1 MCVCVC
7 VCVCLGLLRGLV
19 VINGTCFR
27 CRKLGGGAGRNA
39 RTDLHLSLQLPSTT
53 LTASRNDPWCR
64 LVWKPSGLVLKQESS
79 SGPEGKLCPPTSGPL
94 LCCCP
99 QVLSPPP
106 AVPPTGFPLSDK
118 YHHLTFRSLWCY
130 RLMRAGQG
138 AGFAASPSQPPSSL
152 PPGAGSGPRNLCGIP
167 NTTLQPVS
175 APCHQPHP
183 GPLARQL
190 SD

>member
-1 MCVCVC
+1 MISQKGVHFSSFKIKMIYACSCVC

-79 SGPEGKLCPPTSGPL
+79 SGPEGKLCPPPSGPL

-99 QVLSPPP
+99 QVLSPTPCRPP
-106 AVPPTGFPLSDK
+106 NRVSSVRQISSFDFQIPLV
-118 YHHLTFRSLWCY
+118 
-130 RLMRAGQG
+130 
-138 AGFAASPSQPPSSL
+138 L
-152 PPGAGSGPRNLCGIP
+152 PPDEGWAGCRVCS
-167 NTTLQPVS
+167 
-175 APCHQPHP
+175 
-183 GPLARQL
+183 
-190 SD
+190 